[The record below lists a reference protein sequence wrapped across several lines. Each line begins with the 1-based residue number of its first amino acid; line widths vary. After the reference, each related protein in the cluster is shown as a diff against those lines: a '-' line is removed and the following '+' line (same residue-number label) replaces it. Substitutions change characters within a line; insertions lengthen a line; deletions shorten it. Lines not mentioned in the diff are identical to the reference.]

1 MSPSLRHGSRRI
13 PIRWGLL
20 SENTAAIARSHFI
33 IQVIMKNPLSQ
44 SAIRPRIAQ
53 CLLFMA
59 AALLPVGSALA
70 SKGVWE
76 EYEKLI
82 KAAETVGTVGPDQ
95 FGEQINFQRGGF
107 SLRVTDVSIPGNN
120 ALPVAF
126 SRTFVTKTAGGA
138 MKGTTPQNN
147 ARDGA
152 LADWEIDLP
161 FIGGV
166 FPQQTGWVYS
176 NTSSTARCSA
186 GIGGPY
192 VRVPATGSQYSDFT
206 HHEYSQ
212 GVRINIPGQSGG
224 ALLNPAV
231 TTSRPTIGVRWIT
244 SSWTAINCLSTIKNG
259 SGEGFIAI
267 TPDGTRYWFDWM
279 AMAQEQD
286 LTKSRRVVGVTGI
299 PITVYDHL
307 PRGRFGLY
315 ATRVEDRF
323 GNWVTYSYTN
333 AANAPVRLSQIE
345 SSDGRL
351 ITVTHNSNG
360 YVQNVSTN
368 GRTWTYGYT
377 GSGIAGTSLSSVALP
392 DGTAWALS
400 LHNLQSLLI
409 RYYQG
414 DSGEFW
420 RNCTNPGDI
429 VENTYVGS
437 VKHPSGATAEY
448 SLFPTRQRRYGI
460 NYASNCAIGDPDDP
474 NDDSEWYP
482 SAWDSYAI
490 IKKRVF
496 GSGISDQEWNYAY
509 EEGDRTVVTGPS
521 DYTRYTYGN
530 TFKVNEGKLLTV
542 ERGGSAASIL
552 HREDYTYELA
562 QSGMPYPTP
571 IGTSPNP
578 RNDDFV
584 EEFLLPQK
592 SRVVARDSA
601 TFSSLV
607 QQYDAFARP
616 LRTVRSSSLGS
627 TRDDVVSYYNNLD
640 LWVVGLPERSY
651 NVDTG
656 GMVEFENSY
665 NTLGQLVWS
674 EKFGKRQ
681 HTLTYRADGTIATV
695 TDGRG
700 NVTELSSWKRGIP
713 EQIKYPGTNEAPTGA
728 TESAVID
735 GNGWITA
742 VTNEVGF
749 VTGYGYDAMGRLA
762 SVVHPT
768 GDAIALPSASGN
780 YYNTLRNF
788 RPLVAADW
796 KPAGVV
802 DGQWRLYEEIG
813 TRVNITYMDALWR
826 PILKHEFDAQN
837 TAATLRASKT
847 TYDAS
852 GRVSFQSYPS
862 SNTIPG
868 DTGTRSFYDAIDR
881 VTSVEQDSEHG
892 VLSTTTQ
899 YLSGLKTLVTNP
911 KGYATTTSFTAWDEP
926 TYDFPTLSVQPEG
939 KVIQIGRHAQFG
951 WPQQLTQRNAANT
964 LSATRRYVYDGH
976 AQLCK
981 TIEPETGVTV
991 MDYDGAGNLA
1001 WQAAGLDAGSG
1012 SYNSLTDCQRVGA
1025 NGSGRAV
1032 TRTYDPRNRLTHL
1045 TFPNGLGNQIW
1056 TYEKDN
1062 LPSSVT
1068 AYNDAGNTAP
1078 VVTSYTY
1085 NKRRLLTGETLAQP
1099 GWYSWSIG
1107 YAYDGYGHLST
1118 QTYPTGL
1125 VVDYA
1130 PNPLGQPTKAGTFA
1144 SGAQYYPNGALKQFT
1159 YGNGVVHVML
1169 QNERQLPSRVVSSLH
1184 AINFGQ
1190 NNTNAVLD
1198 NANQYDRNGNVT
1210 NIWDYARGDGYQ
1222 YSRWLEYD
1230 QLDRLTAA
1238 GSVSFGGDHWHRMTY
1253 DALDNLKSWKLAGV
1267 KDYAEYVYDAQSHR
1281 LSSIRNTAGATVV
1294 GLSYDPQGNLANKN
1308 GQIYQFD
1315 YGNRL
1320 RIVNLKE
1327 TYRYDGL
1334 GRRVMNWRWPQ
1345 PGASTGTLSFSMYS
1359 QNGQIPYEE
1368 DHHSTPTT
1376 AKENIYL
1383 AGSIIATRE
1392 NKWGVS
1398 VAVKYQH
1405 TDALGSPVAVTNASG
1420 QVIERMDYEPWGAI
1434 IGKPNHNGIGYTG
1447 HVMDSATGLT
1457 YMQQRYYDQS
1467 IGRFLSVDPVTASS
1481 STGANFNR
1489 YWYAEN
1495 NPYKFVDPDGRQSR
1509 ETLSAPSAGTGMPFV
1524 DSLMKP
1530 SDVSA
1535 TGKGRMIVRQLKHEL
1550 AQARTFLQNLKYVA
1564 IAMSLGTR
1572 GVTRGS
1578 SLRSGAV
1585 ESLNSPNQLRQV
1597 GSILES
1603 AHDVVANPSLL
1614 NGKPVAYVR
1623 ALLKKTD
1630 GWVEGTLSKGR
1641 NAGKGWT
1648 LRQLNSRG
1656 SDFTDLYIQ
1665 YHPGS
1670 RHHPEFPDG
1679 YWKVSSGQGGTVR
1692 VPAQGN

>member
-1 MSPSLRHGSRRI
+1 MKK
-13 PIRWGLL
+13 
-20 SENTAAIARSHFI
+20 AIASPVVRARFVKSL
-33 IQVIMKNPLSQ
+33 VLS
-44 SAIRPRIAQ
+44 
-53 CLLFMA
+53 A
-59 AALLPVGSALA
+59 AMLLPAGAALA

-95 FGEQINFQRGGF
+95 FGEQINFQRGGL

-138 MKGTTPQNN
+138 MKGTTPQHN

-152 LADWEIDLP
+152 LGDWEIDLP

-166 FPQQTGWVYS
+166 FPQQTGWTYS

-186 GIGGPY
+186 GIGGPD
-192 VRVPATGSQYSDFT
+192 VRVPATGAEYSYFS

-212 GVRINIPGQSGG
+212 GVRISIPGQSSG
-224 ALLNPAV
+224 ALLNPA
-231 TTSRPTIGVRWIT
+231 TATLRPTAGARWIT

-259 SGEGFIAI
+259 NGEGFIAI

-286 LTKSRRVVGVTGI
+286 LTKSRLTGSAWWGTLR
-299 PITVYDHL
+299 TVYDHL

-351 ITVTHNSNG
+351 ITVTHNANG
-360 YVQNVSTN
+360 HVQNVSTN
-368 GRTWTYGYT
+368 GRTWTYSYT
-377 GSGIAGTSLSSVALP
+377 GSGITDTSLSSVALP
-392 DGTAWALS
+392 DGTAWTLS
-400 LHNLQSLLI
+400 LHGFQSLLV

-414 DSGEFW
+414 EPGEFW

-429 VENTYVGS
+429 ISNTYIGS

-448 SLFPTRQRRYGI
+448 SLFPTRQRRLGV
-460 NYASNCAIGDPDDP
+460 NYASNCAIGDPDNP
-474 NDDSEWYP
+474 NDDTEWFP

-490 IKKRVF
+490 VKKRVF
-496 GSGISDQEWNYAY
+496 GSGISSQEWNYAY
-509 EEGDRTVVTGPS
+509 NEGNSTVVTGPG

-542 ERGGSAASIL
+542 ERGSSAASIL
-552 HREDYTYELA
+552 HREDYTYELS

-584 EEFLLPQK
+584 EEYLLPQK
-592 SRVVARDSA
+592 SRVVTRDSA

-607 QQYDAFARP
+607 TQYDAFARP

-627 TRDDVVSYYNNLD
+627 TRDDAVTYYNNLD
-640 LWVVGLPERSY
+640 LWVVGQPERSH

-656 GMVEFENSY
+656 GMIEFENNY

-674 EKFGKRQ
+674 KKFGKLQ
-681 HTLTYRADGTIATV
+681 HTLTYHADGTIATV

-700 NVTELSSWKRGIP
+700 NITELSGWKRGIP
-713 EQIKYPGTNEAPTGA
+713 GLIKYPGTNEAPAGA
-728 TESAVID
+728 TESAAID
-735 GNGWITA
+735 NNGWITA

-762 SVVHPT
+762 AITYPT
-768 GDAIALPSASGN
+768 GDAVG
-780 YYNTLRNF
+780 YHVTQRNF

-796 KPAGVV
+796 KPVGVV
-802 DGQWRLYEEIG
+802 DGQWRLVETTG
-813 TRVNITYMDALWR
+813 DRTAITYMDALWR
-826 PILKHEFDAQN
+826 PVLKHEYDAQN
-837 TAATLRASKT
+837 VSATLRASKT

-862 SNTIPG
+862 SNTVPG

-881 VTSVEQDSEHG
+881 VTRVEQDSEHG

-911 KGYATTTSFTAWDEP
+911 KGYATTTSFTGWDEP
-926 TYDFPTLSVQPEG
+926 TYDFPTLSEQPEG
-939 KVIQIGRHAQFG
+939 KVIQIVRHPQFG
-951 WPQQLTQRNAANT
+951 RPQQLTQRNAANT
-964 LSATRRYVYDGH
+964 LSATRRYVYDGN

-1001 WQAAGLDAGSG
+1001 WQAAGLDASSG
-1012 SYNSLTDCQRVGA
+1012 NYNSLSDCQRVAA
-1025 NGSGRAV
+1025 NGSGRVV

-1099 GWYSWSIG
+1099 GWYSWSVG

-1144 SGAQYYPNGALKQFT
+1144 TGAQYYPNGALKQFT

-1169 QNERQLPSRVVSSLH
+1169 QNERQLPSRVVNSAH

-1267 KDYAEYVYDAQSHR
+1267 KDYAEYVYDARNR
-1281 LSSIRNTAGATVV
+1281 LISIRNTAGATVE
-1294 GLSYDPQGNLANKN
+1294 GLDYDPQGNLNNKN

-1368 DHHSTPTT
+1368 DYHGTPTT

-1420 QVIERMDYEPWGAI
+1420 QVIERLDYEPWGAI

-1447 HVMDSATGLT
+1447 HVMDGATGLT

-1467 IGRFLSVDPVTASS
+1467 IGRFLSVDPVGANSG
-1481 STGANFNR
+1481 TGANFNR
-1489 YWYAEN
+1489 YKYAAN
-1495 NPYKFVDPDGRQSR
+1495 NPYRFVDPDGRIERS
-1509 ETLSAPSAGTGMPFV
+1509 PSASAGVGCIGTFCDRYRQVSDECARFCLGKDKAPNPNVWPESRNPVNRLRRHVDKTVTDGIKAAQGFMRRTLPDQVKVSYGVFV
-1524 DSLMKP
+1524 LGGSAVLDRHGQLYISADTSKNPQNYSMDAFKLRGGLSLSM
-1530 SDVSA
+1530 
-1535 TGKGRMIVRQLKHEL
+1535 GWI
-1550 AQARTFLQNLKYVA
+1550 ARGDMGIPT
-1564 IAMSLGTR
+1564 SHR
-1572 GVTRGS
+1572 
-1578 SLRSGAV
+1578 LRSFNEGQ
-1585 ESLNSPNQLRQV
+1585 SV
-1597 GSILES
+1597 G
-1603 AHDVVANPSLL
+1603 VAL
-1614 NGKPVAYVR
+1614 GPVAVDHSPGGETAVY
-1623 ALLKKTD
+1623 L
-1630 GWVEGTLSKGR
+1630 
-1641 NAGKGWT
+1641 
-1648 LRQLNSRG
+1648 G
-1656 SDFTDLYIQ
+1656 SPTSVSIGASHAERVADFDF
-1665 YHPGS
+1665 S
-1670 RHHPEFPDG
+1670 
-1679 YWKVSSGQGGTVR
+1679 W
-1692 VPAQGN
+1692 

>member
-1 MSPSLRHGSRRI
+1 
-13 PIRWGLL
+13 
-20 SENTAAIARSHFI
+20 
-33 IQVIMKNPLSQ
+33 MKNLLSQ
-44 SAIRPRIAQ
+44 STIRPRIAQ
-53 CLLFMA
+53 GLLFLA

-126 SRTFVTKTAGGA
+126 SRTFATKTRGGA
-138 MKGTTPQNN
+138 MKGSTVQPN

-152 LADWEIDLP
+152 LGDWEIDLP
-161 FIGGV
+161 HIGGV
-166 FPQQTGWVYS
+166 FPQQTGWVVG
-176 NTSSTARCSA
+176 NTLNTARCSA
-186 GIGGPY
+186 GIGGPD
-192 VRVPATGSQYSDFT
+192 VRVPATGSEYSYFS
-206 HHEYSQ
+206 HHEYSH
-212 GVRINIPGQSGG
+212 GVRMNIPGQSGG
-224 ALLNPAV
+224 ALLNPA
-231 TTSRPTIGVRWIT
+231 TSTLRPTVGARWIT
-244 SSWTAINCLSTIKNG
+244 SGWTAINCLSTIKNG
-259 SGEGFIAI
+259 GGEGFIAI
-267 TPDGTRYWFDWM
+267 TADGTRYWFDWM
-279 AMAQEQD
+279 AMAHEQD
-286 LTKSRRVVGVTGI
+286 LTESRIAVGATGFSR
-299 PITVYDHL
+299 TVYDHL

-333 AANAPVRLSQIE
+333 AANAPARLSQIQ

-351 ITVTHNSNG
+351 ITVSHNASG
-360 YVQNVSTN
+360 YVQTVSAN
-368 GRTWTYGYT
+368 GRNWSYAYT
-377 GSGIAGTSLSSVALP
+377 GSHSADTSLSSVTLP
-392 DGTAWALS
+392 DGTSWTLS
-400 LHNLQSLLI
+400 LGQFQSLLI

-414 DSGEFW
+414 EPGEFW
-420 RNCTNPGDI
+420 RSCFNPGD
-429 VENTYVGS
+429 VDEVTYVGT

-448 SLFPTRQRRYGI
+448 SLFPTRQRRNGLD
-460 NYASNCAIGDPDDP
+460 YASNCAIGDPNNP
-474 NDDSEWYP
+474 NDDTEWFP

-490 IKKRVF
+490 VKKRVF
-496 GSGISDQEWNYAY
+496 GSGITSQEWNYAY
-509 EEGDRTVVTGPS
+509 NEGNSTVVTGPG

-542 ERGGSAASIL
+542 ERGSSAASIL

-562 QSGMPYPTP
+562 QTGMPYPTP

-592 SRVVARDSA
+592 SRVVTRDSA
-601 TFSSLV
+601 TFSSLA

-616 LRTVRSSSLGS
+616 LRTVRSSSLGP

-640 LWVVGLPERSY
+640 LWVVGLLERSY

-674 EKFGKRQ
+674 KQFGKLQ
-681 HTLTYRADGTIATV
+681 HTLTYHAEGTIATV

-713 EQIKYPGTNEAPTGA
+713 GQIKYPGTNEAPAGA
-728 TESAVID
+728 TESAAID
-735 GNGWITA
+735 NNGWITA

-768 GDAIALPSASGN
+768 GDAIALPSASSN

-802 DGQWRLYEEIG
+802 DGQWRLYEETG
-813 TRVNITYMDALWR
+813 NRATITYMDALWR
-826 PILKHEFDAQN
+826 PVLKHEYDAQN
-837 TAATLRASKT
+837 VSATLRASKT
-847 TYDAS
+847 TYDTS

-881 VTSVEQDSEHG
+881 VTRVEQDSEHG

-911 KGYATTTSFTAWDEP
+911 KGFATTTSFTGWDEP
-926 TYDFPTLSVQPEG
+926 SYDYPVLSEQPEG
-939 KVIQIGRHAQFG
+939 KVIQIGRHPQFG
-951 WPQQLTQRNAANT
+951 WPRELTQRNAANT
-964 LSATRRYVYDGH
+964 LSATRRYVYDGN

-991 MDYDGAGNLA
+991 MGYDAAGNPT
-1001 WQAAGLDAGSG
+1001 WQAAGLDASSS
-1012 SYNSLTDCQRVGA
+1012 SYNSLTDCQHVAA
-1025 NGSGRAV
+1025 NGAGRTV

-1062 LPSSVT
+1062 LPKSVT

-1078 VVTSYTY
+1078 VITSYTY
-1085 NKRRLLTGETLAQP
+1085 NKRRLLIGETLAQP
-1099 GWYSWSIG
+1099 GWYSWSVG

-1144 SGAQYYPNGALKQFT
+1144 SGAQYYPNGSLKQFT
-1159 YGNGVVHVML
+1159 YGNGIVQTMS
-1169 QNERQLPSRVVSSLH
+1169 QNARQLPARSTSSGG
-1184 AINFGQ
+1184 A
-1190 NNTNAVLD
+1190 LD
-1198 NANQYDRNGNVT
+1198 LGYFYDNNGNVT
-1210 NIWDYARGDGYQ
+1210 HIADHGRG
-1222 YSRWLEYD
+1222 SNFHRWMEYD
-1230 QLDRLTAA
+1230 NLDRLTGA
-1238 GSVSFGGDHWHRMTY
+1238 GSVAFGGDHWHRMTY

-1267 KDYAEYVYDAQSHR
+1267 KDYAEYVYDARNR
-1281 LSSIRNTAGATVV
+1281 LTSIRNTAGATVQ
-1294 GLSYDPQGNLANKN
+1294 GLDYDPQGNLSSKN

-1315 YGNRL
+1315 FGNRL

-1327 TYRYDGL
+1327 SYRYDGL

-1359 QNGQIPYEE
+1359 QNGQLPYET
-1368 DHHSTPTT
+1368 DNHSTPSV

-1392 NKWGVS
+1392 NKVGVS

-1420 QVIERMDYEPWGAI
+1420 QVIERLDYEPWGAI
-1434 IGKPNHNGIGYTG
+1434 TGKPNHNGIGYTG

-1467 IGRFLSVDPVTASS
+1467 IGRFLSVDPVTAYEKP
-1481 STGANFNR
+1481 STNFNR
-1489 YWYAEN
+1489 YVYALN
-1495 NPYKFVDPDGRQSR
+1495 NPYRFTDPDGRDAASIGWGMVRIGLITTQVDSPVPGPGDVIGLTIAGVGIAIVGGKKIYDIVQAADTVDEAGDKVR
-1509 ETLSAPSAGTGMPFV
+1509 EGTVPAKGASGKKGELEGTGGQKGADDAFDNV
-1524 DSLMKP
+1524 DGTNERSPRDGVRVKDLE
-1530 SDVSA
+1530 
-1535 TGKGRMIVRQLKHEL
+1535 GGGRIETHR
-1550 AQARTFLQNLKYVA
+1550 
-1564 IAMSLGTR
+1564 GTKNPDYPQ
-1572 GVTRGS
+1572 GTP
-1578 SLRSGAV
+1578 AV
-1585 ESLNSPNQLRQV
+1585 KIQDAS
-1597 GSILES
+1597 
-1603 AHDVVANPSLL
+1603 
-1614 NGKPVAYVR
+1614 GKPV
-1623 ALLKKTD
+1623 T
-1630 GWVEGTLSKGR
+1630 
-1641 NAGKGWT
+1641 
-1648 LRQLNSRG
+1648 
-1656 SDFTDLYIQ
+1656 
-1665 YHPGS
+1665 
-1670 RHHPEFPDG
+1670 
-1679 YWKVSSGQGGTVR
+1679 TVR
-1692 VPAQGN
+1692 YPEPSK